1 MGLQK
6 DQVKFWS
13 SPYLRCIQTAAGIA
27 NSMVN
32 VPHTSEIVISEVL
45 GEFQMA
51 GYCND
56 TARVHDLIVNQK
68 EKQQLL
74 AEDV

>member
-1 MGLQK
+1 
-6 DQVKFWS
+6 
-13 SPYLRCIQTAAGIA
+13 
-27 NSMVN
+27 MVN